1 MQSRLREGTVAE
13 SPPPS
18 KILTQEVILQR
29 GCPGAPARP
38 ARKQS
43 IEMDRA
49 YRDESNAYVSVR
61 SNVMEPRELFPP
73 KPTSCAPL
81 LTQDKASSKHHG
93 SDSQQ
98 TPAQTAESA
107 K

>member
-1 MQSRLREGTVAE
+1 MQSRLREGMVAE

-38 ARKQS
+38 SRKHS

-49 YRDESNAYVSVR
+49 YRGESNACVSVR

-73 KPTSCAPL
+73 EPTSCAPL
-81 LTQDKASSKHHG
+81 LTLDKAGRKHHD

-98 TPAQTAESA
+98 TPAQTTECS